1 MNNQI
6 YNLISDATLSDEFSF
21 CLRNRTLEQKFLYM
35 QGWAANYYDV
45 VNTDKVYY
53 SAYPYDLFVD
63 FGTKYIFSK
72 DKKMAI
78 ISLWCGNSDIESFIF
93 EHMNHNSYHIDYYGV
108 DSSKNMLELSI
119 ERMHNIEH
127 VNKNF
132 ICADFSTNEFRR
144 ELTQLTMNDDIKIF
158 TFFSNTFWNINPN
171 NIIDILYNLLKPGEK
186 IWLDVRLRS
195 GKTTKDNL
203 KDFEKYYAYLSNNE
217 MTKLFLNPIE
227 KFNITGESWEFSLK
241 TNNIEHL
248 EAINYQYSFVFNKK
262 ISFTIKN
269 ETTTILPWEEL
280 QIVNIYTYDANGLI
294 KFFEGHNFKLIQSL
308 INDSRWQFL
317 FEKI

>member
-1 MNNQI
+1 MSNQI

-35 QGWAANYYDV
+35 QKWAANYYDV
-45 VNTDKVYY
+45 VNTDEVYY

-72 DKKMAI
+72 NKKMAI
-78 ISLWCGNSDIESFIF
+78 ISLWCWNSDIESFIF
-93 EHMNHNSYHIDYYGV
+93 EHMKHSYHIDYYGV

-119 ERMHNIEH
+119 ERMKNIEN

-144 ELTQLTMNDDIKIF
+144 EVSQLTVGDDIKIF
-158 TFFSNTFWNINPN
+158 TFFSNTFGNINPN

-186 IWLDVRLRS
+186 IRLDVRLRS

-203 KDFEKYYAYLSNNE
+203 KDFEKYYEYLSNNE

-227 KFNITGESWEFSLK
+227 NFDITEKSWEFSLK

-248 EAINYQYSFVFNKK
+248 EAINYQYSFVFKKK
-262 ISFTIKN
+262 ISVTIKN

-294 KFFEGHNFKLIQSL
+294 NFFEGHNFKLIQKL
-308 INDSRWQFL
+308 IQNSRGQFL

>member
-1 MNNQI
+1 MSNQI

-35 QGWAANYYDV
+35 QKWAANYYDV
-45 VNTDKVYY
+45 VNTDEVYY

-72 DKKMAI
+72 NKKMAI
-78 ISLWCGNSDIESFIF
+78 ISLWCWNSDIESFIF
-93 EHMNHNSYHIDYYGV
+93 EHMKHAYHIDYYGV

-119 ERMHNIEH
+119 ERMKNIEN

-144 ELTQLTMNDDIKIF
+144 EVTQLTVGDDVKIF
-158 TFFSNTFWNINPN
+158 TFFSNTFGNINPN

-186 IWLDVRLRS
+186 IRLDVRLRS

-203 KDFEKYYAYLSNNE
+203 KDFEKYYDYLSNDE

-227 KFNITGESWEFSLK
+227 KLDITGTSWEFSLK

-248 EAINYQYSFVFNKK
+248 EAINYQYSFVFKDK
-262 ISFTIKN
+262 VSVTIKN

-294 KFFEGHNFKLIQSL
+294 NFFEGHNFKLIQKL
-308 INDSRWQFL
+308 IQDSRGQFL